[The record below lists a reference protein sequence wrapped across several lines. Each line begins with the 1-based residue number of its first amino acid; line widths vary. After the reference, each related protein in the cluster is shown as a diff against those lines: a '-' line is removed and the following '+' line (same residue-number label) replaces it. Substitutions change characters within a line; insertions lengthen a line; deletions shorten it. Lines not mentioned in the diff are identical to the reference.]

1 MNCDKLLPHAFSDHS
16 RKIRIGQLKAERL
29 RVKNDRRA
37 KHGLPAKAHYF
48 EI

>member
-1 MNCDKLLPHAFSDHS
+1 MKYDKLIPHSFSDHS
-16 RKIRIGQLKAERL
+16 RKMRIGQLKAERL

-37 KHGLPAKAHYF
+37 KHGLPPKAHYS